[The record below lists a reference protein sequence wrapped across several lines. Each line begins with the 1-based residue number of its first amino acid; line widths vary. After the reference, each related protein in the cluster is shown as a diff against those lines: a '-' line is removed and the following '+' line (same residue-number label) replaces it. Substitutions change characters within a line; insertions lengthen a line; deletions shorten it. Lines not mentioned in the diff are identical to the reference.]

1 METKI
6 CTKCGLEKPLTEFNF
21 RDKRKGTYRAWC
33 KECLHKRKN
42 ELYALKYKERYKDKL
57 KENKNKHRELI
68 RQKIKELKSGGCIIC
83 GEKEPCCLDFH
94 HVYGKDFTISQNHD
108 VTLDT
113 LISEVNKCVVLCAN
127 CHRKLHANKINI
139 NKRTM
144 EIKFKKL
151 SEAAVLPVRAHKSD
165 AGLDLTCTKIESG
178 VNDAR
183 EMLLV
188 YHTDLA
194 VEIPEGYVGLIFPRS
209 SIYTKSISQTNAVG
223 VIDAKIFIEF

>member
-1 METKI
+1 
-6 CTKCGLEKPLTEFNF
+6 
-21 RDKRKGTYRAWC
+21 
-33 KECLHKRKN
+33 
-42 ELYALKYKERYKDKL
+42 
-57 KENKNKHRELI
+57 
-68 RQKIKELKSGGCIIC
+68 
-83 GEKEPCCLDFH
+83 
-94 HVYGKDFTISQNHD
+94 
-108 VTLDT
+108 
-113 LISEVNKCVVLCAN
+113 
-127 CHRKLHANKINI
+127 
-139 NKRTM
+139 M

-209 SIYTKSISQTNAVG
+209 SIYTKSISQTNAVA
-223 VIDAKIFIEF
+223 VIDSNYRGELRVIFRPTISGVPEFYKVGERFAQLVIVPYLNAEAVEVEELSESERGENGFGSTGNTNEDISAPNEEPQHAPVEDVDEEGDAAEPEAAAGDIPPEQV